1 MRKSIESPEPA
12 GRIAQIL
19 FKLEELEDEIDALKA
34 NQSKPD
40 ITVDIDRFQ
49 EAIDEL
55 REVTAKTK

>member
-34 NQSKPD
+34 N
-40 ITVDIDRFQ
+40 
-49 EAIDEL
+49 
-55 REVTAKTK
+55 

>member
-34 NQSKPD
+34 NQSKPG
-40 ITVDIDRFQ
+40 ITVDIDKFQ